1 MMGLS
6 DGAKNFQIRLV
17 VLIQYRLWRT
27 ASHPASHVAVAI
39 TLYAKASSLK
49 TGSIEIVKQS
59 QEYFD
64 FEIPS
69 VDCGPS
75 GLANSRA
82 NWQTLTTYFVN
93 IWYNWACLLMILCH
107 SVMLVLFIMFVYYVC
122 LLLPLSATTATTMNK
137 DEYMH
142 RQTETDRQKLSD
154 NLRLSWIINFS
165 FFACIVY
172 K

>member
-1 MMGLS
+1 
-6 DGAKNFQIRLV
+6 
-17 VLIQYRLWRT
+17 
-27 ASHPASHVAVAI
+27 
-39 TLYAKASSLK
+39 
-49 TGSIEIVKQS
+49 
-59 QEYFD
+59 
-64 FEIPS
+64 
-69 VDCGPS
+69 
-75 GLANSRA
+75 
-82 NWQTLTTYFVN
+82 
-93 IWYNWACLLMILCH
+93 MILCH